1 MLSPAEA
8 LFAIK
13 QFKELLKLGKIKL
26 GKNKTEK
33 QIADEYK
40 AILMGKEPS
49 DFTDELIEE
58 GKKVLPIGHTDLR
71 ALRHASSANKI
82 SKAKKK
88 VAAKKKPA
96 AKKKVAAKKRAY

>member
-1 MLSPAEA
+1 MLSSAEA

-58 GKKVLPIGHTDLR
+58 GKKVLPFGHSDLR
-71 ALRHASSANKI
+71 ALKHASIANKT
-82 SKAKKK
+82 SKARKK
-88 VAAKKKPA
+88 VAAKKRPA
-96 AKKKVAAKKRAY
+96 AKKKVAAKKKTY